1 MLKGL
6 DPLLPPDL
14 LHALA
19 AMGHGDELALVDRNY
34 PATSTSQR
42 LIRLDGAD
50 TAAAVRAIL
59 SLLPLDTFVDE
70 PLLRMEVVG
79 SPDEVTPV
87 QRELAEHRLRAR
99 RPRGRDGVA
108 RAVSPSTSGRAARS
122 RPSSPARTRRTPAS
136 CSSKESSHDRARD
149 RAPRHRTSRGG
160 SRPTAS
166 TPSPRASARARLRE
180 LFLPWFASNVGV
192 FGISYGAFCLAYGL
206 SVAQSVD
213 RRRDRPAPVLRRR
226 RHRRDG
232 GPARLGADDG
242 PLAAPPSG
250 CAATACR
257 PRSRGC

>member
-87 QRELAEHRLRAR
+87 QRELAGIASEIEDRE
-99 RPRGRDGVA
+99 VA
-108 RAVSPSTSGRAARS
+108 M
-122 RPSSPARTRRTPAS
+122 
-136 CSSKESSHDRARD
+136 
-149 RAPRHRTSRGG
+149 G
-160 SRPTAS
+160 SVER
-166 TPSPRASARARLRE
+166 
-180 LFLPWFASNVGV
+180 FA
-192 FGISYGAFCLAYGL
+192 FYE
-206 SVAQSVD
+206 
-213 RRRDRPAPVLRRR
+213 
-226 RHRRDG
+226 
-232 GPARLGADDG
+232 
-242 PLAAPPSG
+242 
-250 CAATACR
+250 
-257 PRSRGC
+257 RSRGAFATVITGEDAPYACFLLIKGVIA

>member
-59 SLLPLDTFVDE
+59 SLLPLDTFVPE

-87 QRELAEHRLRAR
+87 QR
-99 RPRGRDGVA
+99 
-108 RAVSPSTSGRAARS
+108 
-122 RPSSPARTRRTPAS
+122 
-136 CSSKESSHDRARD
+136 
-149 RAPRHRTSRGG
+149 
-160 SRPTAS
+160 
-166 TPSPRASARARLRE
+166 
-180 LFLPWFASNVGV
+180 
-192 FGISYGAFCLAYGL
+192 
-206 SVAQSVD
+206 SVAEI
-213 RRRDRPAPVLRRR
+213 
-226 RHRRDG
+226 
-232 GPARLGADDG
+232 
-242 PLAAPPSG
+242 
-250 CAATACR
+250 ATEIEGREIAMAGVER
-257 PRSRGC
+257 FAFYERSRGAFATVITGADAPYACFLLIKGVIA

>member
-50 TAAAVRAIL
+50 TAAAARAIL

-87 QRELAEHRLRAR
+87 QNETALLASELE
-99 RPRGRDGVA
+99 GRDIAMGSLERFA
-108 RAVSPSTSGRAARS
+108 FYERS
-122 RPSSPARTRRTPAS
+122 S
-136 CSSKESSHDRARD
+136 
-149 RAPRHRTSRGG
+149 
-160 SRPTAS
+160 
-166 TPSPRASARARLRE
+166 
-180 LFLPWFASNVGV
+180 
-192 FGISYGAFCLAYGL
+192 GAFATVITGE
-206 SVAQSVD
+206 D
-213 RRRDRPAPVLRRR
+213 APY
-226 RHRRDG
+226 
-232 GPARLGADDG
+232 
-242 PLAAPPSG
+242 
-250 CAATACR
+250 ACFLLIK
-257 PRSRGC
+257 GVIA